1 MIAVVSCFPSG
12 SAGSTYGIGVRFT
25 MFPLLRSKSL
35 SPSGGFF
42 ALALMIG
49 TRSDLVSRKSFLEK
63 LLCGDF
69 LIQPSASPSIFA
81 ESKILGLVLGELDS
95 YVDVPRPN
103 RQKLRIKEIHP
114 QQTQRLECERGFDI
128 NLSFA
133 GVGYE

>member
-1 MIAVVSCFPSG
+1 
-12 SAGSTYGIGVRFT
+12 

-81 ESKILGLVLGELDS
+81 EESKILGLVLGELDS
-95 YVDVPRPN
+95 YVEVPRPN

-114 QQTQRLECERGFDI
+114 QQTQCLECERGFDI
-128 NLSFA
+128 KLSFA